1 MHTPL
6 HNTNTKSMST
16 KLFYDCTTSNSV
28 DVERMSVETETLCI
42 LQKLGVGDVGSMV
55 TSDIQFVQYYH
66 YRLLSISSLHRQV
79 LKFVRQYRRQA
90 GAHVDTPISLQLCP
104 VAVRSDAVYRSS
116 IASSTDCCSHRLC
129 RIISSR
135 EWLEQPVE
143 ERGKRAASCQPDV
156 APAQPKELPSH
167 GTVVQ
172 ELLSCVLLT
181 GLEEHAQPKDRT
193 TYLGLESA

>member
-1 MHTPL
+1 VEADLKNCFAAMHTPL

-79 LKFVRQYRRQA
+79 LKFVRQYRQQA
-90 GAHVDTPISLQLCP
+90 GGTCGYAYFTS
-104 VAVRSDAVYRSS
+104 A
-116 IASSTDCCSHRLC
+116 
-129 RIISSR
+129 
-135 EWLEQPVE
+135 
-143 ERGKRAASCQPDV
+143 
-156 APAQPKELPSH
+156 LPS
-167 GTVVQ
+167 GCTQ
-172 ELLSCVLLT
+172 
-181 GLEEHAQPKDRT
+181 
-193 TYLGLESA
+193 